1 MMEFMDSFDHYN
13 TSDELV
19 TKWTSANGATIGAG
33 RNGQGLI
40 LGSGYTFKSLSLQNT
55 WIVGFA
61 FNLDIATGFGPMSV
75 MYQISNVGTVIGSM
89 AIDSDGSISFWA
101 GNGFN
106 NLIASTLTPP
116 SGPPFYIQPRTWY
129 YFEIEWTIG
138 SGTNLVVGA
147 ELKINNVTKAIGS
160 KASGVDGTGLLIP
173 NSGANVHA
181 WSTPDVFGS
190 LIIDDLNI
198 KNANGAYNNT
208 FIGDIKIGVLFP
220 RADVTTG
227 WTGLVGGN
235 QYSQINSQFPLGDA
249 SYVYATSNPLTPS
262 TPYDNF
268 NWQPVSPFL
277 GSIVAV
283 QYLVWARKDD
293 EGTREI
299 QQFYG
304 TPGNVAPGALSPV
317 WSLGDTYLYYYYDMD
332 VNPSTTLPWVQADFN
347 ASQFGFQ
354 LVG

>member
-13 TSDELV
+13 TVDELV
-19 TKWTSANGATIGAG
+19 TKWTSANGASLGPG
-33 RNGQGLI
+33 RNGQGLV
-40 LGSGYTFKSLSLQNT
+40 LGNGFTFKSVSLQNV
-55 WIVGFA
+55 WYVGFA
-61 FNLDIATGFGPMSV
+61 LNLNIATGFGPMSV
-75 MYQISNVGTVIGSM
+75 MYQISNVGTVIASM
-89 AIDSDGSISFWA
+89 AIDTDGSISLWA

-106 NLIASTLTPP
+106 NFIGSTLTPP
-116 SGPPFYIQPRTWY
+116 GGKPFYIQPRTWY
-129 YFEIEWTIG
+129 YFEIEWSIG
-138 SGTNLVVGA
+138 SGIDFSVSAT
-147 ELKINNVTKAIGS
+147 LKINNVIQATGS
-160 KASGVDGTGLLIP
+160 AASGIDGSQLLIP

-181 WSTPDVFGS
+181 WSTPDVFGN

-198 KNANGAYNNT
+198 KNSNGSYNNT
-208 FIGDIKIGVLFP
+208 FIGDIKIGCLYP

-227 WTGLVGGN
+227 WTGLISGN
-235 QYSQINSQFPLGDA
+235 QFSQINSQYPVGDA
-249 SYVYATSNPLTPS
+249 SYVYATSNPMSPS

-268 NWQPVSPFL
+268 NWQPTSIFL
-277 GSIVAV
+277 GSIIAV
-283 QYLVWARKDD
+283 QFLVWARKDD

-304 TPGNVAPGALSPV
+304 TPGNSQPGALSPI

-332 VNPSTTLPWVQADFN
+332 TNPSTMLPWLQADFN